1 MPPVMHRQGW
11 IEVIAGPMFSGK
23 SEELIRRVRRALIAR
38 QSVLVFKPRLDN
50 RYHESHVVSHDGKQV
65 AAIPVESAAE
75 MEAHLDPLPQVVA
88 VDEVQFLDRGLLP
101 LVERL
106 AAQGV
111 RVILAGLDLD
121 FRGEPFGLMPE
132 LLARAEFV
140 EKLSAICPRC
150 GAPATRT
157 QRLVNGKP
165 ARYSDP
171 VILVGAEEHYEPRCR
186 ACHGVWP

>member
-1 MPPVMHRQGW
+1 MPPILHRQGW

-23 SEELIRRVRRALIAR
+23 SEELIRRVKRALIAR
-38 QSVLVFKPRLDN
+38 QRVLVFKPRLDD
-50 RYHESHVVSHDGKQV
+50 RYHPAHVVSHDGERV
-65 AAIPVESAAE
+65 EAIPVESAQE

-88 VDEVQFLDRGLLP
+88 VDEVQFLDRGLIP

-106 AAQGV
+106 AQGGV

-121 FRGEPFGLMPE
+121 FRGEPFGLVPE

-140 EKLSAICPRC
+140 DKLTAICQRC

-157 QRLVNGKP
+157 QRLVDGKP
-165 ARYSDP
+165 ARYTDP
-171 VILVGAEEHYEPRCR
+171 VILVGAKERYEPRCR
-186 ACHGVWP
+186 ACHQVVY

>member
-88 VDEVQFLDRGLLP
+88 VDEAQFLDRGLLS

-186 ACHGVWP
+186 ACHEVWP

>member
-1 MPPVMHRQGW
+1 
-11 IEVIAGPMFSGK
+11 MFSGK
-23 SEELIRRVRRALIAR
+23 SEELIRRVKRALIAR
-38 QSVLVFKPRLDN
+38 QRVRVFKPRLDT
-50 RYHESHVVSHDGKQV
+50 RYHESQVVSHDGERV
-65 AAIPVESAAE
+65 EAIPVANAQE
-75 MEAHLDPLPQVVA
+75 MEAYLSPRPEVVA

-106 AAQGV
+106 AQEGV

-140 EKLSAICPRC
+140 EKLTAICPRC

-157 QRLVNGKP
+157 QRLVNGRP

-171 VILVGAEEHYEPRCR
+171 VILVGAQEHYEPRCR
-186 ACHGVWP
+186 ACHQVAY

>member
-1 MPPVMHRQGW
+1 MPPVLHRQGW

-23 SEELIRRVRRALIAR
+23 SEELIRRVKRALIAR
-38 QSVLVFKPRLDN
+38 QRVLVFKPRLDN
-50 RYHESHVVSHDGKQV
+50 RYGEGHVVSHDGERV
-65 AAIPVESAAE
+65 EAIPIARAEE
-75 MEAHLDPLPQVVA
+75 MEAYLKPLPQVVA
-88 VDEVQFLDRGLLP
+88 VDEVQFLDRALLP

-106 AAQGV
+106 AQEGV

-140 EKLSAICPRC
+140 EKLTAICPRC

-157 QRLVNGKP
+157 QRLVDGKP
-165 ARYSDP
+165 ARYTDP
-171 VILVGAEEHYEPRCR
+171 IILVGAQEHYEPRCR
-186 ACHGVWP
+186 ACHQVAY